1 MTISVSE
8 EVYEGLY
15 AKIGTGRI
23 SRFLDSL
30 ARVHVV
36 DDELADAYK
45 AMASDKEREAEASD
59 WVESLAADAVSPAR
73 VRRSRRK

>member
-1 MTISVSE
+1 MSVSE

-30 ARVHVV
+30 ARPHVV
-36 DDELADAYK
+36 DDELADAYRV
-45 AMASDKEREAEASD
+45 MAPDTARENDASV
-59 WVESLAADAVSPAR
+59 WVERLASPTRAFQLNFQ
-73 VRRSRRK
+73 S